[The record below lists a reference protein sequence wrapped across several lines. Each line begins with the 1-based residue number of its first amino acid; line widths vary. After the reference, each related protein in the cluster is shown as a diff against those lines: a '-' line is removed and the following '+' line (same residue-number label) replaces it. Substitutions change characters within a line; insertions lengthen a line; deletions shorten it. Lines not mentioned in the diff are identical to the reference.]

1 MSTSMLLGIFSWI
14 GDFFKALFDMIPK
27 TMYLLYASFACVLDV
42 LQLFFRKL
50 AGLDVYYIDGKP
62 VGGDLVTNFIT
73 GILGINNRDTLH
85 YSALSTV
92 FWSMV
97 VFGIIMCFACTIF
110 AIIKSHYTYDEKAAK
125 GPMQYV
131 YTAGKAILNMVV
143 APIIVVLGLYVS
155 EAVLNALDTI
165 TSTNSG
171 TIEQTFGKDVCNEY
185 FMSID
190 TAKKAT
196 GVSNENKTY
205 IYYDIFGFSAGITY
219 GTSETADDGWVINN
233 DNWPSQGALVGA
245 KSQPFSGSLFKVAAY
260 NANRARIGTM
270 SIEKSGLYRQFSGSP
285 DDPTR
290 NYFKNAKDDQELADM
305 IDMLFANHI
314 HLKWE
319 KTTVLN
325 YGFSPICS
333 FKYFTNF
340 LSCMVHSFSKFNVGV
355 VWYYYD
361 LWSFNF
367 IVGFA
372 GCIVCLSIF
381 LNIILGLIT
390 RLFMCIV
397 LFLVAPPLFGL
408 APLDGGK
415 GGKGWRENFMKQ
427 ALMAYGAVVGMNLV
441 LMILPYMNDI
451 DFFNIPVADYLAQTL
466 MIIVGLIT
474 IKAVIATLSG
484 LIGAADANET
494 GGKIKDEVGDTIG
507 KATKMTIGAAKLGK
521 KAFDKLP
528 TPQGL
533 IQSKLGGMIGQ
544 TKFGQGLN
552 KFASG
557 AKDKFLGKMVQT
569 GTDEDGNP
577 IMERQGGVAGFIKN
591 GGWTKDKILKRGDIA
606 EARRAKQK
614 KNAAEKERLR
624 LGDEDVQRQMRRD
637 QSDVMFNAERDA
649 STARAAAT
657 AAAGSKSFKKL
668 DRIAKAKEK
677 KRDEERQKYADMS
690 SGKWF
695 TEQQKKQEEKRDY
708 YKRVQEHRQGD
719 IKTRNRKIA
728 AIEKDDKENGGAF
741 SQAFKLGGQLAGADT
756 GIGKFNDASG
766 IKKKPDHD
774 KTTAE
779 ATTDIKKSTA
789 QTATAVSEMATAI
802 KELTNELKNKKP

>member
-143 APIIVVLGLYVS
+143 VPIIVVLGLYVS

-190 TAKKAT
+190 TTKKAT
-196 GVSNENKTY
+196 GVANENKTY

-219 GTSETADDGWVINN
+219 GTSTTADDGWIVNN

-270 SIEKSGLYRQFSGSP
+270 SIEKSGAYRQFSGSP

-381 LNIILGLIT
+381 INIILGLIT

-397 LFLVAPPLFGL
+397 LFLVAPPLFGI

-427 ALMAYGAVVGMNLV
+427 VLMAYGAVVGMNLV
-441 LMILPYMNDI
+441 LMILPYMNEI

-494 GGKIKDEVGDTIG
+494 GSKIKDEVGDTVG

-528 TPQGL
+528 TPQGML
-533 IQSKLGGMIGQ
+533 QSY
-544 TKFGQGLN
+544 F
-552 KFASG
+552 G
-557 AKDKFLGKMVQT
+557 AKLAQT
-569 GTDEDGNP
+569 GAGQKVLGAAGKTKDFFIGKQTQKLDKDGKPMTDEDGNP
-577 IMERQGGVAGFIKN
+577 IMERTGGVAGFIKSDKWNKNSLVKN
-591 GGWTKDKILKRGDIA
+591 GALKWDENRNN
-606 EARRAKQK
+606 K
-614 KNAAEKERLR
+614 KKMNA
-624 LGDEDVQRQMRRD
+624 LGSDHQREVYQET
-637 QSDVMFNAERDA
+637 Q
-649 STARAAAT
+649 
-657 AAAGSKSFKKL
+657 KKL
-668 DRIAKAKEK
+668 DDLKAKGKTGSRAYRREK
-677 KRDEERQKYADMS
+677 EKMDSIMDGSYFDKEVAKYKGREQRSSLARESLERKQK
-690 SGKWF
+690 
-695 TEQQKKQEEKRDY
+695 
-708 YKRVQEHRQGD
+708 
-719 IKTRNRKIA
+719 
-728 AIEKDDKENGGAF
+728 AINKDDADKDGGGIMKRAF
-741 SQAFKLGGQLAGADT
+741 TLGGQLVGADT
-756 GIGKFNDASG
+756 GLGKFNDSSG

-774 KTTAE
+774 KSTAE
-779 ATTDIKKSTA
+779 NTKKMADSAADTN
-789 QTATAVSEMATAI
+789 EKIGNMATAI
-802 KELTNELKNKKP
+802 QDLTNELRKRP

>member
-62 VGGDLVTNFIT
+62 VGGDIVTNFIT
-73 GILGINNRDTLH
+73 GILGINSRDSLH

-131 YTAGKAILNMVV
+131 YTAGKAILNMAVV
-143 APIIVVLGLYVS
+143 PVIVVLGLYVS

-185 FMSID
+185 FMTQD
-190 TAKKAT
+190 TSRGAT
-196 GVSNENKTY
+196 GVLNENKTY
-205 IYYDIFGFSAGITY
+205 IYYDIFGFSAAITY
-219 GTSETADDGWVINN
+219 GTSKTADDGWAINN
-233 DNWPSQGALVGA
+233 DNWPSQGAYVGA
-245 KSQPFSGSLFKVAAY
+245 KSQPFSGSLFRVAAY
-260 NANRARIGTM
+260 NANRVRIGTM
-270 SIEKSGLYRQFSGSP
+270 SIEKSGLYRQFTGSP
-285 DDPTR
+285 DDPTS
-290 NYFKNAKDDQELADM
+290 NFLKNAENDQELADM

-319 KTTVLN
+319 KTAILN

-340 LSCMVHSFSKFNVGV
+340 LSTVVHSFSKFNVGL

-381 LNIILGLIT
+381 INIILGLIT

-415 GGKGWRENFMKQ
+415 GGKGWKENFMKQ
-427 ALMAYGAVVGMNLV
+427 VLMAYGAVVGMNLV

-451 DFFNIPVADYLAQTL
+451 DFFNIPMADYLAQTL

-484 LIGAADANET
+484 LIGAADANEA

-528 TPQGL
+528 TPQGML
-533 IQSKLGGMIGQ
+533 QSYFGAKIGASKLGQ
-544 TKFGQGLN
+544 FGS
-552 KFASG
+552 KVASG
-557 AKDKFLGKMVQT
+557 AKDKFLGKMTDT
-569 GTDEDGNP
+569 GEKDENGNP
-577 IMERQGGVAGFIKN
+577 IMKRQGGVAGFIKSDKWNKNNLVKN
-591 GGWTKDKILKRGDIA
+591 GALKWDANRADKRN
-606 EARRAKQK
+606 K
-614 KNAAEKERLR
+614 KAHELQDRDGRKSKAEKEIKLLTEQKARE
-624 LGDEDVQRQMRRD
+624 GMAGFIAGGSAEEMAQRQKRD
-637 QSDVMFNAERDA
+637 KQLQRQINREQ
-649 STARAAAT
+649 
-657 AAAGSKSFKKL
+657 KKL
-668 DRIAKAKEK
+668 DNLNSDKWWGKEEGKLKKKESRAETSFYNSVSAQESLK
-677 KRDEERQKYADMS
+677 KRQA
-690 SGKWF
+690 G
-695 TEQQKKQEEKRDY
+695 
-708 YKRVQEHRQGD
+708 
-719 IKTRNRKIA
+719 IN
-728 AIEKDDKENGGAF
+728 KDDKDNGGVF
-741 SQAFKLGGQLAGADT
+741 SQAFKLGGQLAGSDS
-756 GIGKFNDASG
+756 GIGKFNEGSG

-774 KTTAE
+774 K
-779 ATTDIKKSTA
+779 
-789 QTATAVSEMATAI
+789 ATADNTKEIAKTAADTNAQIGNMATAI
-802 KELTNELKNKKP
+802 QDLANELKKKP